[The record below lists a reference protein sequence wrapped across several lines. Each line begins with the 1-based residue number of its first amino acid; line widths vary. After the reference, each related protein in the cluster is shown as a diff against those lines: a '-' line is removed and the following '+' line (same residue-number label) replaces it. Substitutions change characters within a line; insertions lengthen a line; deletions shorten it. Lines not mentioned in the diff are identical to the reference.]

1 VENFHQFYFFILRF
15 FFSLFFWFGLEMENV
30 FLQCGGNAAVSIAIA
45 NCNLQLKMLIVELSS
60 FVSHENEEMEME
72 NWKKINLKVGYIFN
86 DMFIMIAI
94 MMMMSNG

>member
-1 VENFHQFYFFILRF
+1 
-15 FFSLFFWFGLEMENV
+15 
-30 FLQCGGNAAVSIAIA
+30 
-45 NCNLQLKMLIVELSS
+45 MLIVELSS